1 MMRVCRVD
9 DTLEAIGSE
18 DFLPNRWAFQ
28 VEAIKCISR
37 SFAHPR
43 GAAPGSA
50 VSGNARNDDDSVPL
64 LCVVGSAAKART
76 LFPPSSDA
84 AAALNHLRDHHPMH
98 GRSQF
103 AQALRLALLVR
114 ICLCPLCPSPQRA
127 RPGRSPSCHLPTDSS
142 HLHGGGWCSRWT
154 PHATGAAC
162 NRCVLCNPKR
172 TYCISIAF
180 AFLHAACDQEGGQR
194 EPNPGIC
201 GE

>member
-1 MMRVCRVD
+1 MPICLYMMRVCRVD

-28 VEAIKCISR
+28 VEAIKCISS

-50 VSGNARNDDDSVPL
+50 VSGNARNDDDDSVPL

-114 ICLCPLCPSPQRA
+114 ICLCPL
-127 RPGRSPSCHLPTDSS
+127 
-142 HLHGGGWCSRWT
+142 
-154 PHATGAAC
+154 
-162 NRCVLCNPKR
+162 
-172 TYCISIAF
+172 
-180 AFLHAACDQEGGQR
+180 
-194 EPNPGIC
+194 
-201 GE
+201 

>member
-1 MMRVCRVD
+1 MHVCMRRVD

-37 SFAHPR
+37 SFVHPR

-114 ICLCPLCPSPQRA
+114 ICLCPL
-127 RPGRSPSCHLPTDSS
+127 
-142 HLHGGGWCSRWT
+142 
-154 PHATGAAC
+154 
-162 NRCVLCNPKR
+162 
-172 TYCISIAF
+172 
-180 AFLHAACDQEGGQR
+180 
-194 EPNPGIC
+194 
-201 GE
+201 